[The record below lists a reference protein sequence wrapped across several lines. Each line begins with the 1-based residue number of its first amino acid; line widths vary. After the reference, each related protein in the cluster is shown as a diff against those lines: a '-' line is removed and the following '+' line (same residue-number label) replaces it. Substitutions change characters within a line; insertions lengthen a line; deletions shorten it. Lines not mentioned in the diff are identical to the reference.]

1 MKIFLLRLK
10 FILQNYTMHLYTEMT
25 AGAVIHW
32 DLLTVMKI
40 IYKVDIMTH
49 WAVLEQQNRLVGLE
63 SRQFKTTN
71 TPVTLTTEHDPCEQN
86 PPALW
91 NTTSGFRT
99 SSSVF
104 RCRHSSSSNS
114 ATVLPNSSRISSAAA
129 VSRCSTKALRVWTLD
144 MFTEPGRD
152 EQLGQTVS
160 ANLRLR
166 QLASFST
173 LS

>member
-63 SRQFKTTN
+63 SRQFTVN
-71 TPVTLTTEHDPCEQN
+71 ENLTKSNDKHTCNINKRTWSMWAEPTCSVEHDLRLQN
-86 PPALW
+86 FFQCFPLS
-91 NTTSGFRT
+91 TQFLLEL
-99 SSSVF
+99 
-104 RCRHSSSSNS
+104 CHSSS
-114 ATVLPNSSRISSAAA
+114 
-129 VSRCSTKALRVWTLD
+129 
-144 MFTEPGRD
+144 
-152 EQLGQTVS
+152 EQLQ
-160 ANLRLR
+160 NL
-166 QLASFST
+166 FSGRSQPLLHKSSQSLDFRHVYRT
-173 LS
+173 RPGWAARSDCVR